1 MKIYNSLTGKKEI
14 LETLEPNRVKMY
26 VCGMTVYD
34 HTHIGHARTF
44 LCFDVIVRYLRYA
57 GFTVDYIRNI
67 TDVDDKIIE
76 RSKKLN
82 IEALELT
89 SKYINSMQYDFNSL
103 GMIDPDQEPKA
114 TENILSIIKLIEK
127 LIEKIMLT
135 LASLMF
141 IFLLTLLQ
149 SMAGCRDVTLKKCW
163 LEQELMSMKK
173 NATLLICSME
183 ESRTRLSVGF
193 SLG

>member
-44 LCFDVIVRYLRYA
+44 LSFDVIVRYLRYA

-114 TENILSIIKLIEK
+114 TENIPSIIK
-127 LIEKIMLT
+127 
-135 LASLMF
+135 
-141 IFLLTLLQ
+141 
-149 SMAGCRDVTLKKCW
+149 
-163 LEQELMSMKK
+163 
-173 NATLLICSME
+173 
-183 ESRTRLSVGF
+183 
-193 SLG
+193 

>member
-44 LCFDVIVRYLRYA
+44 LCFDVIVRYLRHA

-89 SKYINSMQYDFNSL
+89 S
-103 GMIDPDQEPKA
+103 
-114 TENILSIIKLIEK
+114 
-127 LIEKIMLT
+127 
-135 LASLMF
+135 
-141 IFLLTLLQ
+141 
-149 SMAGCRDVTLKKCW
+149 
-163 LEQELMSMKK
+163 
-173 NATLLICSME
+173 
-183 ESRTRLSVGF
+183 
-193 SLG
+193 

>member
-1 MKIYNSLTGKKEI
+1 
-14 LETLEPNRVKMY
+14 MY

-44 LCFDVIVRYLRYA
+44 LCFDVIVRYLRHA

-89 SKYINSMQYDFNSL
+89 LKYIDSMQHDFNSL

-114 TENILSIIKLIEK
+114 TENIPSIIKLIEK
-127 LIEKIMLT
+127 ID
-135 LASLMF
+135 
-141 IFLLTLLQ
+141 
-149 SMAGCRDVTLKKCW
+149 RKKSCLHW
-163 LEQELMSMKK
+163 Q
-173 NATLLICSME
+173 
-183 ESRTRLSVGF
+183 V
-193 SLG
+193 